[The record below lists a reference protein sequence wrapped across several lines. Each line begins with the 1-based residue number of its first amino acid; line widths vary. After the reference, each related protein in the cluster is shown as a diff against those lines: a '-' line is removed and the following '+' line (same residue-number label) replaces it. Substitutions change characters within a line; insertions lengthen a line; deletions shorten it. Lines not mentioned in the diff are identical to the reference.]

1 MRGSP
6 FRLGNGSAGSLVFR
20 PSGALCV
27 TGGAAPSCARR
38 WWCLEGGRLAA
49 EPFPGVAARG
59 WVVVDDDQLVGA
71 SCGVEDAVV
80 FASSTVEDDVR

>member
-1 MRGSP
+1 MV
-6 FRLGNGSAGSLVFR
+6 RLGNGSAGSLVFR

-59 WVVVDDDQLVGA
+59 WVVVVDDEQLVGA
-71 SCGVEDAVV
+71 SCGVDDAVV